1 MRPILLSFGGG
12 INSTALLLEWVEQGK
27 PLDLVIFA
35 DTGSEMPETYEFI
48 DKYVIPFC
56 KKHKIHFETVYYTV
70 SNKVAGVKKGHW
82 VEGER
87 VSIYDYY
94 EYQKAVPSM
103 IKRSCTDKFKISPIE
118 KYIKQKW
125 GDKNLPLRLIGID
138 AGESHRAKFIVD
150 PKTGKKINV
159 VAVSARSINKKR
171 KFKVNK
177 KIFYKNPLEIFKKNN
192 IDILFEA
199 IGLSDG
205 ISKKV
210 VETALKSKIHVITPN
225 KALISKHGNELAKL
239 AEKNKV
245 NLEFE
250 ASVAGG
256 IPILRSIKE
265 GLATN
270 KISKVYGI
278 LNGTSNY
285 ILSEMENSNEN
296 FADVLKKA
304 QILGYAEPGNPKLDL
319 NGFDAFAKVRI
330 LSALAFNSKIS
341 KHKCLMEGI
350 EKIELK
356 DIKIANQL
364 DLRIKLL
371 GISELK
377 NNHLFETVHPCLVS
391 KKSYIGNVNGVMNAV
406 ILQGKPVG
414 ESVLQGEGAGPGPTS
429 SSLLSDLLS
438 ILRGNIKKPF
448 GVSVSKLK
456 SLKPYNVNNYVNSLY
471 LRFEVKDKP
480 GVLSEITNRL
490 AKYKISVKRL
500 IQTPD
505 KKNNK
510 ATIVIIT
517 HKTTETNIHN
527 CLSIFK
533 KNKNILKTPT
543 LIRLLG

>member
-1 MRPILLSFGGG
+1 MKNIV
-12 INSTALLLEWVEQGK
+12 N
-27 PLDLVIFA
+27 
-35 DTGSEMPETYEFI
+35 
-48 DKYVIPFC
+48 
-56 KKHKIHFETVYYTV
+56 
-70 SNKVAGVKKGHW
+70 VAVVGLGQVGNYLFNELIVKKK
-82 VEGER
+82 
-87 VSIYDYY
+87 D
-94 EYQKAVPSM
+94 
-103 IKRSCTDKFKISPIE
+103 IE
-118 KYIKQKW
+118 
-125 GDKNLPLRLIGID
+125 L
-138 AGESHRAKFIVD
+138 
-150 PKTGKKINV
+150 KTGKRVNI
-159 VAVSARSINKKR
+159 VAISAKNINKKR
-171 KFKVNK
+171 KYKINR
-177 KIFYKNPLEIFKKNN
+177 KIFYKDPFEIFKKEKV
-192 IDILFEA
+192 DILFEV
-199 IGLSDG
+199 IGQSDG
-205 ISKKV
+205 VSKKLI
-210 VETALKSKIHVITPN
+210 ETALKNKIHVITPN
-225 KALISKHGNELAKL
+225 KALISKHGNNLAKL
-239 AEKNKV
+239 AEKNNV

-270 KISKVYGI
+270 KLSKVYGI

-285 ILSEMENSNEN
+285 ILSEMENSEQN

-341 KHKCLMEGI
+341 NKKCLMEGI
-350 EKIELK
+350 EKIDLK

-377 NNHLFETVHPCLVS
+377 NNQLFETVHPCLVS
-391 KKSYIGNVNGVMNAV
+391 KKSYIGNVNGAMNAV
-406 ILQGKPVG
+406 ILNGKPVG

-438 ILRGNIKKPF
+438 ILRGNIKNPF
-448 GVSVSKLK
+448 GVSVNNLK
-456 SLKPYNVNNYVNSLY
+456 TLKTYNVNNYVNSLY

-480 GVLSEITNRL
+480 GVLSQITNRL

-510 ATIVIIT
+510 ATIVIVT
-517 HKTTETNIHN
+517 HKTTELNCKS
-527 CLSIFK
+527 CLSIFNN
-533 KNKNILKTPT
+533 NKNIIKSPT
-543 LIRLLG
+543 LIRLLD

>member
-1 MRPILLSFGGG
+1 MKKIYNIAVVGLGQVGIYLL
-12 INSTALLLEWVEQGK
+12 NELNH
-27 PLDLVIFA
+27 
-35 DTGSEMPETYEFI
+35 
-48 DKYVIPFC
+48 
-56 KKHKIHFETVYYTV
+56 KKK
-70 SNKVAGVKKGHW
+70 
-82 VEGER
+82 
-87 VSIYDYY
+87 SI
-94 EYQKAVPSM
+94 E
-103 IKRSCTDKFKISPIE
+103 IKSGT
-118 KYIKQKW
+118 
-125 GDKNLPLRLIGID
+125 
-138 AGESHRAKFIVD
+138 
-150 PKTGKKINV
+150 KINV
-159 VAVSARSINKKR
+159 VAISAKNIKKKR
-171 KFKVNK
+171 KFKINK
-177 KIFYKNPLEIFKKNN
+177 RIFYTNPFDILKKHKV
-192 IDILFEA
+192 DILFEA

-205 ISKKV
+205 VSKKI
-210 VETALKSKIHVITPN
+210 VEKALKSKVHVITPN
-225 KALISKHGNELAKL
+225 KALISKHGNYLAKL
-239 AEKNKV
+239 AEKNNV

-270 KISKVYGI
+270 KITKIYGI

-285 ILSEMENSNEN
+285 ILSEMENSNQKFN
-296 FADVLKKA
+296 DVLIKA
-304 QILGYAEPGNPKLDL
+304 QKLGYAEPGNPKLDL

-341 KHKCLMEGI
+341 QHKCLMEGI

-371 GISELK
+371 GIAELK
-377 NNHLFETVHPCLVS
+377 NNQLFETVHPCLVN

-406 ILQGKPVG
+406 ILEGKPVG
-414 ESVLQGEGAGPGPTS
+414 ESILQGEGAGPGPTS

-448 GVSVSKLK
+448 GTPFAQLKALK
-456 SLKPYNVNNYVNSLY
+456 SYNINNYSNSLY
-471 LRFEVKDKP
+471 LRFEVRDRP
-480 GVLSEITNRL
+480 GVLSQITNRL

-505 KKNNK
+505 KKTNK

-517 HKTTETNIHN
+517 HKTSEINSKN

-543 LIRLLG
+543 LIRVLG

>member
-1 MRPILLSFGGG
+1 MNKIINIAVVGLGQVGIYLL
-12 INSTALLLEWVEQGK
+12 NELNT
-27 PLDLVIFA
+27 
-35 DTGSEMPETYEFI
+35 
-48 DKYVIPFC
+48 
-56 KKHKIHFETVYYTV
+56 KKKE
-70 SNKVAGVKKGHW
+70 
-82 VEGER
+82 
-87 VSIYDYY
+87 
-94 EYQKAVPSM
+94 
-103 IKRSCTDKFKISPIE
+103 IE
-118 KYIKQKW
+118 
-125 GDKNLPLRLIGID
+125 L
-138 AGESHRAKFIVD
+138 
-150 PKTGKKINV
+150 KTGKKIKI
-159 VAVSARSINKKR
+159 VAVSARNINKKR
-171 KFKVNK
+171 QFKVDK
-177 KIFYKNPLEIFKKNN
+177 KLFYKNPLDILKKHQ

-199 IGLSDG
+199 IGQSDG
-205 ISKKV
+205 VSKKI
-210 VETALKSKIHVITPN
+210 VEAALKNGTHVVTPN
-225 KALISKHGNELAKL
+225 KALISKHGNDLSKL
-239 AEKNKV
+239 AEKYNV

-256 IPILRSIKE
+256 IPVLRAIKE

-285 ILSEMENSNEN
+285 ILSEMENSNKN
-296 FADVLKKA
+296 FSDVLKKA
-304 QILGYAEPGNPKLDL
+304 QQLGYAEPGNPKLDL

-364 DLRIKLL
+364 DLRVKLL

-377 NNHLFETVHPCLVS
+377 NNQLFETVHPCLVR

-406 ILQGKPVG
+406 IIEGKPVG

-429 SSLLSDLLS
+429 SALLSDLLS
-438 ILRGNIKKPF
+438 ILRGNIKKPL
-448 GVSVSKLK
+448 GVAVSKLK

-480 GVLSEITNRL
+480 GVLSQITNRL
-490 AKYKISVKRL
+490 AKYKISIKRI

-510 ATIVIIT
+510 ATIVIIS
-517 HKTTETNIHN
+517 HKTSELNCNN

-533 KNKNILKTPT
+533 NNKNILKTPT